1 MFLGVDLGTSSIK
14 TVVIDAQHQ
23 IRANAESA
31 LSVSSPQR
39 NWSEQN
45 PADWINAFQH
55 CMNLLA
61 EQIELSRIQRIGLSG
76 QMHGATLLDK
86 SGSVLRPC
94 MLWNDGRS
102 FEQCSSLMQHGASFL
117 AHASNIAMPGFTA
130 PKLMWV
136 KQHEADVF
144 NATSKV
150 LLPKDY
156 LRYYL
161 TGDYATDPSDASGTL
176 WMNPATRC
184 WDDTLLDYS
193 GMTLA
198 QMPEIFE
205 GPETTGELST
215 SVARKLGLK
224 RIPVVAGGG
233 DNACGALG
241 MGVAHNGQSFI
252 SLGTSGV
259 CFYVSDQHMAC
270 PEKTV
275 HAFAHALPNTW
286 HQMTVTL
293 SAASS
298 LSWLAGMLNVQV
310 SDLLTRISSSR
321 MNTTDVI
328 FLPYLNGE
336 RSPHN
341 DPDARGVFMNL
352 SSQTT
357 ELDLC
362 LAVLEG
368 VAFSFC
374 DGLDALRSS
383 GAVVSNTFAIGGGA
397 RSRYWLQLMADVL
410 EVNVECL
417 SGAAVGASLGAA
429 RLAMTD
435 QQTAYIIPESKGT
448 LTPNKNQAAYLQDK
462 LANYRALYQ
471 ACRPLFN
478 NNSRAQ

>member
-1 MFLGVDLGTSSIK
+1 MFLGIDLGTSSLK
-14 TVVIDAQHQ
+14 ALVIDAQHQ
-23 IRANAESA
+23 IRATAESP
-31 LSVSSPQR
+31 LTVSSPQR

-45 PADWINAFQH
+45 PADWINALHQAIN
-55 CMNLLA
+55 NLSD
-61 EQIELSRIQRIGLSG
+61 QIELNNIQRIGLSG
-76 QMHGATLLDK
+76 QMHGATLLGK
-86 SGSVLRPC
+86 RGRVLRPC

-102 FEQCSSLMQHGASFL
+102 QEQCELLMAHGDAFL
-117 AHASNIAMPGFTA
+117 SRAGNIAMPGFTA
-130 PKLMWV
+130 PKLMWIQ
-136 KQHEADVF
+136 KHEADIF
-144 NATSKV
+144 AATEKV

-161 TGDYATDPSDASGTL
+161 TGEYATDPSDASGTL
-176 WMNPATRC
+176 WMNPASRG
-184 WDDTLLDYS
+184 WDDHLLDLS
-193 GMTLA
+193 GMRSA
-198 QMPEIFE
+198 QMPEVFE
-205 GPETTGELST
+205 GPVECAELMPSI
-215 SVARKLGLK
+215 ARKLGLK
-224 RIPVVAGGG
+224 KVPVVAGGG

-259 CFYVSDQHMAC
+259 CFYASDHHMAC

-298 LSWLAGMLNVQV
+298 LSWLAALLGVEV
-310 SDLLTRISSSR
+310 GDLLTRLSSSR
-321 MNTTDVI
+321 LSTTEVI

-341 DPDARGVFMNL
+341 NPDARGVFMNL
-352 SSQTT
+352 SSQTSD
-357 ELDLC
+357 LDLC

-374 DGLDALRSS
+374 DGLDALRAS
-383 GAVVSNTFAIGGGA
+383 GARVSKTYAIGGGA
-397 RSRYWLQLMADVL
+397 RSRLWLQLMADAL
-410 EVNVECL
+410 QISVECL

-435 QQTAYIIPESKGT
+435 QKNAYPVPESRGT
-448 LTPNKNQAAYLQDK
+448 LTPNKSQAAYLQDK
-462 LANYRALYQ
+462 LASYRDLYQ
-471 ACRPLFN
+471 VCRPLFPVAN
-478 NNSRAQ
+478 RVN

>member
-1 MFLGVDLGTSSIK
+1 MFLGIDLGTSSLK
-14 TVVIDAQHQ
+14 AVVIDAQHQ
-23 IRANAESA
+23 IRASAESP
-31 LSVSSPQR
+31 LLVSSPHR

-45 PADWINAFQH
+45 PADWINALHQAI
-55 CMNLLA
+55 NGLSD
-61 EQIELSRIQRIGLSG
+61 QIELNQIQRIGLSG
-76 QMHGATLLDK
+76 QMHGATLLDRQ
-86 SGSVLRPC
+86 GHVLRPC

-102 FEQCSSLMQHGASFL
+102 HALCETLMLHGDAFL
-117 AHASNIAMPGFTA
+117 SRAGNIAMPGFTA
-130 PKLMWV
+130 PKLMWIQ
-136 KQHEADVF
+136 QHESEIF
-144 NATSKV
+144 NATDKV

-161 TGDYATDPSDASGTL
+161 TGEFATDPSDASGTL
-176 WMNPATRC
+176 WMNPATRN
-184 WDDTLLDYS
+184 WDDDLLNFS
-193 GMTLA
+193 GMRKE
-198 QMPEIFE
+198 QMPGVFE
-205 GPETTGELST
+205 GPEECGELIP
-215 SVARKLGLK
+215 SVAKKLGLK
-224 RIPVVAGGG
+224 KVPVVAGGG

-259 CFYVSDQHMAC
+259 CFYASDHHMAC

-298 LSWLAGMLNVQV
+298 LSWLAGVLGVEV
-310 SDLLTRISSSR
+310 GDLLTRLSSSGIS
-321 MNTTDVI
+321 TTEVI

-341 DPDARGVFMNL
+341 NPDARGVFINL
-352 SSQTT
+352 SSQTSD
-357 ELDLC
+357 LDLC
-362 LAVLEG
+362 LSVLEG

-374 DGLDALRSS
+374 DGMDALRST
-383 GAVVSNTFAIGGGA
+383 GARVSKTYAIGGGA
-397 RSRYWLQLMADVL
+397 RSRLWLQLMADAL
-410 EVNVECL
+410 QLSVECL
-417 SGAAVGASLGAA
+417 SGAAVGASMGAA

-435 QQTAYIIPESKGT
+435 QLNAYPIPESRGT

-462 LANYRALYQ
+462 LATYRDLYQ

-478 NNSRAQ
+478 NKNRVH

>member
-1 MFLGVDLGTSSIK
+1 MYLGIDLGTSSVK
-14 TVVIDAQHQ
+14 TVVLDDEHQ
-23 IRANAESA
+23 IRASAESS
-31 LSVSSPQR
+31 LTVSSPER

-45 PADWINAFQH
+45 PADWIEALQQSVH
-55 CMNLLA
+55 QLS
-61 EQIELSRIQRIGLSG
+61 EQIELKQIERIGLSG

-86 SGSVLRPC
+86 QGHVLRPC
-94 MLWNDGRS
+94 ILWNDGRS
-102 FEQCSSLMQHGASFL
+102 FEQCETLMAHGNEFL
-117 AHASNIAMPGFTA
+117 NHASNIAMPGFTA

-136 KQHEADVF
+136 QQHEPEIF
-144 NATSKV
+144 NTIHKV

-176 WMNPATRC
+176 WMNPATRD
-184 WDDTLLDYS
+184 WDNTLLDFS
-193 GMTLA
+193 GMSLD
-198 QMPEIFE
+198 QMPQVFE
-205 GPETTGELST
+205 GPQETGVLTAEVS
-215 SVARKLGLK
+215 RKLGLK
-224 RIPVVAGGG
+224 QIPVVAGGG

-241 MGVAHNGQSFI
+241 MGVSHNGQSFI

-259 CFYVSDQHMAC
+259 CFYVSDRHMAC

-298 LSWLAGMLNVQV
+298 LSWLAGILSTNV
-310 SDLLTRISSSR
+310 SDLLVKTSSSTQT
-321 MNTTDVI
+321 NTDVL

-341 DPDARGVFMNL
+341 NPDARGVFMNL

-357 ELDLC
+357 DIDLC

-374 DGLDALRSS
+374 DGLDALRES
-383 GAVVSNTFAIGGGA
+383 GAQINSTFAIGGGA
-397 RSRYWLQLMADVL
+397 RSGYWLQLMADALGVT
-410 EVNVECL
+410 VECL

-429 RLAMTD
+429 RLAMTNQD
-435 QQTAYIIPESKGT
+435 NAYPVPEIMET
-448 LTPNKNQAAYLQDK
+448 LTPNAKPASYLQDK
-462 LANYRALYQ
+462 LGRYRDLYQ
-471 ACRPLFN
+471 ACRPLF
-478 NNSRAQ
+478 SAQSQ